1 LKDLLLY
8 TLNFIVQFKELLIYL
23 LLHEF
28 VKVKTVILDSKSIYM
43 KQLFFVFL
51 VAAILAGCSGK
62 STSSD
67 NASEASTAVANKT
80 ITLAV
85 EGMTCTGCE
94 GTVQETVGKIA
105 GVTSVKASHLDS
117 TAVVSFDSTQ
127 TSIATIGD
135 AVSEAGYVFKG
146 EKSPL
151 IQ

>member
-23 LLHEF
+23 LLYEF

-51 VAAILAGCSGK
+51 IAAILAGCSGK
-62 STSSD
+62 STTTD
-67 NASEASTAVANKT
+67 NASEATTAVANKT

-94 GTVQETVGKIA
+94 GTVQETVSKIA

-117 TAVVSFDSTQ
+117 TAVVSFDSTL
-127 TSIATIGD
+127 TSIAAIGD

-146 EKSPL
+146 EK
-151 IQ
+151 